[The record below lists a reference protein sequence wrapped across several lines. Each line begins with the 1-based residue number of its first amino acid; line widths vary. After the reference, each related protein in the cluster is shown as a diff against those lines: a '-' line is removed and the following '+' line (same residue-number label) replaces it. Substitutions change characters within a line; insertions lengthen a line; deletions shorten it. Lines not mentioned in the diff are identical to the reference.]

1 MRQTQK
7 PSDNTDTQCT
17 GQPAPELEMTGFLS
31 DLVQYQG
38 LFRMVIVLGIGG
50 TFQIGFQISTI
61 TYMNQHVKAFINET
75 WLERY
80 GYPIHQDNLLFLWS
94 LIVSILGIG
103 GLLGASGSRYL
114 TVKYGKKKC
123 LLCNNL
129 LMIIAA
135 SIMGC
140 SKMSKSFEMIL
151 IGRFLCGVSV
161 GFSTPLHHQYV
172 GEISPRK
179 LRGFANS
186 TASFFWS
193 LGKAVGQIAGQRY
206 STTDLQPSSYLDPSI
221 FCFFCFSINFFLF
234 SKTTVMNFYSTHA
247 CFIPARE
254 LLGSQ
259 SRWPML
265 MASCGIPA
273 LVQLFTLPFFPESP
287 PYLLMHKGDQEGCK
301 KAIRQLWGEGHHQAE
316 IDDIMKEKA
325 TVKNIKILSVL
336 ELMKEPA
343 IRWQL
348 YMIIILTASV
358 QLCGI
363 NAIYFYTFEV
373 LQAAGFE
380 ERMVYYMTLS
390 IGLAELLATV
400 VCSSIIERLGRKTLI
415 RGGYFIMGSLLAV
428 ITVTLSLQDWYF
440 WMPYCSLCLIILF
453 VVVFGLGP
461 GGATVSMRVEIFN
474 LSCRPPAFV
483 ISSVFNWLGVFV
495 IGTTFPF
502 IVEGLKHFCFLIFIG
517 VLFSS
522 ATFFHLFLPETKGKS
537 IVEITEEFDKLNF
550 RKKHVP
556 ATPNHVMEEG
566 YTFCTRL

>member
-1 MRQTQK
+1 MILF
-7 PSDNTDTQCT
+7 S
-17 GQPAPELEMTGFLS
+17 LS
-31 DLVQYQG
+31 
-38 LFRMVIVLGIGG
+38 
-50 TFQIGFQISTI
+50 
-61 TYMNQHVKAFINET
+61 QHVKAFINET

-103 GLLGASGSRYL
+103 GLLGASGISKMISL
-114 TVKYGKKKC
+114 CAPVLKKC

-129 LMIIAA
+129 LMITAA

-151 IGRFLCGVSV
+151 IGRFLCGVS
-161 GFSTPLHHQYV
+161 FSTPLHHQYV

-193 LGKAVGQIAGQRY
+193 LGKAIGQIAGQ
-206 STTDLQPSSYLDPSI
+206 
-221 FCFFCFSINFFLF
+221 
-234 SKTTVMNFYSTHA
+234 
-247 CFIPARE
+247 RE

-273 LVQLFTLPFFPESP
+273 LVQLLTLPFFPESP
-287 PYLLMHKGDQEGCK
+287 PYLLMHKGDQESCK
-301 KAIRQLWGEGHHQAE
+301 KGNSALCSCSLLGFQLVCEFSLP
-316 IDDIMKEKA
+316 
-325 TVKNIKILSVL
+325 ILSVL

-348 YMIIILTASV
+348 YMIVILTASV

-363 NAIYFYTFEV
+363 SAIYFYTFEV

-380 ERMVYYMTLS
+380 ERMVHYMTLS
-390 IGLAELLATV
+390 VGLAELLATV
-400 VCSSIIERLGRKTLI
+400 SSIIERLGRKTLI
-415 RGGYFIMGSLLAV
+415 RGGYFIMGSLLAA

-461 GGATVSMRVEIFN
+461 GEYFIQKKVEIFK
-474 LSCRPPAFV
+474 LSCRPSAFV

-502 IVEGLKHFCFLIFIG
+502 IVVSDLPQ
-517 VLFSS
+517 

-556 ATPNHVMEEG
+556 ATPNHVMEEANEVTDG
-566 YTFCTRL
+566 TQ

>member
-1 MRQTQK
+1 MTL
-7 PSDNTDTQCT
+7 S
-17 GQPAPELEMTGFLS
+17 ELTHLHIGKSNRTSQVNCALTSQLLLMILFSLS
-31 DLVQYQG
+31 
-38 LFRMVIVLGIGG
+38 
-50 TFQIGFQISTI
+50 
-61 TYMNQHVKAFINET
+61 QHVKAFINET

-123 LLCNNL
+123 LLYNNV
-129 LMIIAA
+129 LMITAA

-140 SKMSKSFEMIL
+140 SKMSQSFEMIL
-151 IGRFLCGVSV
+151 IGRFLCGVS
-161 GFSTPLHHQYV
+161 FSTPL
-172 GEISPRK
+172 
-179 LRGFANS
+179 
-186 TASFFWS
+186 
-193 LGKAVGQIAGQRY
+193 Y
-206 STTDLQPSSYLDPSI
+206 STTGL
-221 FCFFCFSINFFLF
+221 
-234 SKTTVMNFYSTHA
+234 
-247 CFIPARE
+247 E

-287 PYLLMHKGDQEGCK
+287 PYLLMHKEDQEGCK
-301 KAIRQLWGEGHHQAE
+301 KGNRVLCIPVPYLAFSWF
-316 IDDIMKEKA
+316 
-325 TVKNIKILSVL
+325 VSFLSHVL

-343 IRWQL
+343 TRWQL

-363 NAIYFYTFEV
+363 SAIYFYTFEV

-390 IGLAELLATV
+390 VGLAELLATV
-400 VCSSIIERLGRKTLI
+400 SSIIERLGRKTLI
-415 RGGYFIMGSLLAV
+415 RGGYCIMGSLLAA

-461 GGATVSMRVEIFN
+461 GGATVSMRVEIFK
-474 LSCRPPAFV
+474 LSCRPSAFV

-502 IVEGLKHFCFLIFIG
+502 IVVSDLPQHFCFLIFMG
-517 VLFSS
+517 VLFAST
-522 ATFFHLFLPETKGKS
+522 TFFHLFLPETKGKS
-537 IVEITEEFDKLNF
+537 IVEITEEFNKLNF
-550 RKKHVP
+550 KKKNVP

>member
-1 MRQTQK
+1 MRET
-7 PSDNTDTQCT
+7 
-17 GQPAPELEMTGFLS
+17 LS
-31 DLVQYQG
+31 KATKLCYKCNKIHAVESKLLLMI
-38 LFRMVIVLGIGG
+38 LFSL
-50 TFQIGFQISTI
+50 S
-61 TYMNQHVKAFINET
+61 QHVKAFINET

-129 LMIIAA
+129 LMITAA

-193 LGKAVGQIAGQRY
+193 LGKAIGQIAGQ
-206 STTDLQPSSYLDPSI
+206 
-221 FCFFCFSINFFLF
+221 
-234 SKTTVMNFYSTHA
+234 
-247 CFIPARE
+247 RE

-273 LVQLFTLPFFPESP
+273 LVQLLTLPFFPESP
-287 PYLLMHKGDQEGCK
+287 PYLLMHKGDQESCK
-301 KAIRQLWGEGHHQAE
+301 KGNSALCSCSLLGFQL
-316 IDDIMKEKA
+316 
-325 TVKNIKILSVL
+325 ILSVL

-348 YMIIILTASV
+348 YMIVILTASV

-363 NAIYFYTFEV
+363 SAIYFYTFEV

-380 ERMVYYMTLS
+380 ERMVHYMTLS
-390 IGLAELLATV
+390 VGLAELLATV
-400 VCSSIIERLGRKTLI
+400 SSIIERLGRKTLI
-415 RGGYFIMGSLLAV
+415 RGGYFIMGSLLAA

-461 GGATVSMRVEIFN
+461 GEYFIQKKVEIFK
-474 LSCRPPAFV
+474 LSCRPSAFV

-566 YTFCTRL
+566 YTFCTRLDDDLYHWNRLV